1 MKTIYFAILTLF
13 LGQAVFAADCSDYPQ
28 TRGINVILV
37 EGGTKILSTAI
48 ATVPSDDVKSYLEA
62 LEEAELEAKTSISK
76 FLEEDISKSC
86 SSNTETITNF
96 KINGEEK
103 SVNYEKAKTQLCKL
117 SSHTQSLIRGAVEI
131 GDCYTPGKLVMVTV
145 GIKPETI
152 VSAEEL
158 SNSMDQLNSGNI
170 ETETIIESDTETI
183 IYYDT
188 DASFTDYAAVTSIE
202 KVYKQYRTEE
212 PYQECYIKETLQN
225 TGDGSATN
233 EIWGAILGGAIGN
246 QFGEGEGK
254 DVMTL
259 AGIVLGASMAND
271 AEKANSTGQVVVSQE
286 VCETKVRKNIE
297 RRLSHYLINI
307 SYEGHNLSFTS
318 KRRPY
323 DDVVK
328 VKVTVSLLD
337 E

>member
-1 MKTIYFAILTLF
+1 MKTIYFVIFSIL
-13 LGQAVFAADCSDYPQ
+13 LGQAVFAEDCSDYPQ
-28 TRGINVILV
+28 KRGINVILV
-37 EGGTKILSTAI
+37 DGGTKILSTAI
-48 ATVPSDDVKSYLEA
+48 ATVTSDDVESYLEA
-62 LEEAELEAKTSISK
+62 LVDAELEAKASISK

-117 SSHTQSLIRGAVEI
+117 SSHSQSLIRGAKEI

-158 SNSMDQLNSGNI
+158 SDSMDQLNSGNI
-170 ETETIIESDTETI
+170 ETETIIESDT
-183 IYYDT
+183 
-188 DASFTDYAAVTSIE
+188 DASFTDYATVTYIE
-202 KVYKQYRTEE
+202 KVYKQYMTEE

-225 TGDGSATN
+225 QGDGSATN
-233 EIWGAILGGAIGN
+233 EIMGAILGGAIGN

-286 VCETKVRKNIE
+286 VCETKVRQSIE
-297 RRLSHYLINI
+297 KRLSHYLVHID
-307 SYEGHNLSFTS
+307 YEGRDLTFTS
-318 KRRPY
+318 KKRPY
-323 DDVVK
+323 DDVIK
-328 VKVTVSLLD
+328 VKVTVGSLD
-337 E
+337 